1 VPSVSVNKLQSHL
14 KEFGVNNPD
23 EEWGS
28 YAFLR
33 DWDEKQFLKSLAI
46 AEATPLDKLN
56 RDGNRAVMFS
66 STTDPYQVLRHPNH
80 EVQMDLNARA
90 RAMMRRMLELIRDNS
105 SLNVR
110 ILTRSPLAR
119 LDFDIFRSFGNRL
132 LFGMSIPTLDDRLAR
147 VYEPTAPAPSLR
159 LQTLKLARDHG
170 IPLYVAMAPTYP
182 EQGEEDLRAILEEI
196 SDLDP
201 VTIFHEPINI
211 RAENIVRMEK
221 EADAQ
226 GMVFQRE
233 IFENRD
239 RWISYAARQLLMVNI
254 NALELGLEGVI
265 HSWPDPILGG
275 KANRAKLGAAFSEWI
290 DITWSTVSRWP
301 TEGKML
307 QAA

>member
-1 VPSVSVNKLQSHL
+1 
-14 KEFGVNNPD
+14 
-23 EEWGS
+23 
-28 YAFLR
+28 
-33 DWDEKQFLKSLAI
+33 
-46 AEATPLDKLN
+46 
-56 RDGNRAVMFS
+56 
-66 STTDPYQVLRHPNH
+66 
-80 EVQMDLNARA
+80 
-90 RAMMRRMLELIRDNS
+90 
-105 SLNVR
+105 
-110 ILTRSPLAR
+110 
-119 LDFDIFRSFGNRL
+119 
-132 LFGMSIPTLDDRLAR
+132 
-147 VYEPTAPAPSLR
+147 
-159 LQTLKLARDHG
+159 
-170 IPLYVAMAPTYP
+170 
-182 EQGEEDLRAILEEI
+182 
-196 SDLDP
+196 
-201 VTIFHEPINI
+201 
-211 RAENIVRMEK
+211 MEK